1 MHHPESYQN
10 FKNTLN
16 RLLELNVLPIINEN
30 DTISTDEIVIGDN
43 DRLSAIVATSVHAEL
58 LVLLSDIDGLYTAD
72 PHTDPQHAQLI
83 PTVEKLTPQ
92 IMKLGGG
99 VGSAFATGGM
109 ATKLQAAAICM
120 KRDVTW

>member
-1 MHHPESYQN
+1 M
-10 FKNTLN
+10 
-16 RLLELNVLPIINEN
+16 
-30 DTISTDEIVIGDN
+30 IGDN

-120 KRDVTW
+120 EEGCDMVIMNGTQVKQLYDVLNGAPVGTRFLGKRKKEK